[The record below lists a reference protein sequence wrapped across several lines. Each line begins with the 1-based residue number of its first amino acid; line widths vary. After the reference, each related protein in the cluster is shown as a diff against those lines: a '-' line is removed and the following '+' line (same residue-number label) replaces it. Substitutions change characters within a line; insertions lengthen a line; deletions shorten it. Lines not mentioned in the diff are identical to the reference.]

1 MGNAVAGQLHNF
13 AVDPDK
19 VGCGPNPAIRRW
31 DQMMNIQ
38 IGFNAGA
45 LRGFNPS
52 VRDRAG
58 IATVTSPTSVLG
70 SL

>member
-1 MGNAVAGQLHNF
+1 
-13 AVDPDK
+13 
-19 VGCGPNPAIRRW
+19 
-31 DQMMNIQ
+31 MMNLKN
-38 IGFNAGA
+38 GFYAGA
-45 LRGFNPS
+45 LRGINPS